1 MYRHH
6 KKQNWFGKRKLSQ
19 RNQAA
24 LATLQRGAI
33 QESTMKFVAR
43 FIAIVVVA
51 IVMAP
56 AQYAQGGTQPATMPQ
71 NGEPSSS
78 SVTSVITITALPAG
92 AAHNPKATE
101 SSVPLIEWSAG
112 YSFWRAMPT
121 SPSNRMSYL
130 HGGNTSV
137 AYNFNRYLGV
147 VADFGGFDN
156 NRLTLFTP
164 TSSRTVSSSGSAF
177 TYLFGPRLSYRR
189 HRSFTP
195 FAEAL
200 FGAATASAVT
210 VSGCTGSPTC
220 TPLESETA
228 FAAMFGAGLDIRIFR
243 HVAFRLFEGDFLLT
257 HFTDPFSAGG
267 INAGWQRNVRVSTGI
282 VFRFGE

>member
-1 MYRHH
+1 
-6 KKQNWFGKRKLSQ
+6 
-19 RNQAA
+19 
-24 LATLQRGAI
+24 
-33 QESTMKFVAR
+33 MKFAAR
-43 FIAIVVVA
+43 FITIIAVA
-51 IVMAP
+51 IVTAP
-56 AQYAQGGTQPATMPQ
+56 AQYAQSGTQPAPMPQ
-71 NGEPSSS
+71 NNEPSSS
-78 SVTSVITITALPAG
+78 SATSVITITALPTG
-92 AAHNPKATE
+92 AAHNLNGTE
-101 SSVPLIEWSAG
+101 SNFPLVEWSAG

-121 SPSNRMSYL
+121 SPSNRMAYL
-130 HGGNTSV
+130 HGGNTSI

-164 TSSRTVSSSGSAF
+164 TSSRTLSSSGSAF

-210 VSGCTGSPTC
+210 ISGCTGSPDC
-220 TPLESETA
+220 TPLGSETS
-228 FAAMFGAGLDIRIFR
+228 FAAMFGGGLDIRIFR

-257 HFTDPFSAGG
+257 HFADPFSAGG
-267 INAGWQRNVRVSTGI
+267 ITAGWQKNVRFSTGI